1 MRVDLNSDLGES
13 WGAYELGA
21 DADMLSIV
29 SSANVACGFHAG
41 DPNVMRETVIRA
53 RDGGVGIGAHP
64 GYLDL
69 WGFGRRK
76 IAGDSLADLEKQTA
90 YQIGALMGLAALEGV
105 KVTHVKT
112 HGALGNLVAE
122 DESVAG
128 AIARATKSVDPDL
141 ILVVMPGMATERAGE
156 AAGLR
161 LAREI
166 FADRAYQDNGNL
178 VPRSEPGA
186 VIHDAEAAAA
196 SVLAM
201 LEESAVITRS
211 GKRIKGRVDT
221 ICVHG
226 DNPAGVQMARALR
239 TSLEAAGIEIA
250 PFHHFL

>member
-201 LEESAVITRS
+201 LEEGAVITRS
-211 GKRIKGRVDT
+211 GKRIKGRIDT

>member
-1 MRVDLNSDLGES
+1 MS
-13 WGAYELGA
+13 
-21 DADMLSIV
+21 
-29 SSANVACGFHAG
+29 
-41 DPNVMRETVIRA
+41 
-53 RDGGVGIGAHP
+53 
-64 GYLDL
+64 
-69 WGFGRRK
+69 
-76 IAGDSLADLEKQTA
+76 
-90 YQIGALMGLAALEGV
+90 
-105 KVTHVKT
+105 KT

-201 LEESAVITRS
+201 LEEGAVITRS
-211 GKRIKGRVDT
+211 GKRIKGRIDT

>member
-13 WGAYELGA
+13 WGSYALGA

-41 DPNVMRETVIRA
+41 DPNVMRDTVIRA

-76 IAGDSLADLEKQTA
+76 ISGDSLADLEKQTA
-90 YQIGALMGLAALEGV
+90 YQIGALMGLAALEGAR
-105 KVTHVKT
+105 VTHVKT

-122 DESVAG
+122 DDGVAG
-128 AIARATKSVDPDL
+128 AVARAVKSVDPAL
-141 ILVVMPGMATERAGE
+141 ILVVMPGMATERAADAE
-156 AAGLR
+156 GLR
-161 LAREI
+161 MAREI
-166 FADRAYQDNGNL
+166 YADRAYQDNGNL

-186 VIHDAEAAAA
+186 VIHDADVAAA

-201 LEESAVITRS
+201 LQEGAVITRS
-211 GKRIKGRVDT
+211 GKRIRGRIDT

-226 DNPAGVQMARALR
+226 DNPEGVQAIQEIRALVDQLA
-239 TSLEAAGIEIA
+239 SN
-250 PFHHFL
+250 